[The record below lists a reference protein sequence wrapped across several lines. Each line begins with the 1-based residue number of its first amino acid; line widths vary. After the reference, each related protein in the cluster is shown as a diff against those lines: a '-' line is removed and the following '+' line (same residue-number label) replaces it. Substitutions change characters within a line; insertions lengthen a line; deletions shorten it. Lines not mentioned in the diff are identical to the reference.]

1 VPGGGQLV
9 GSGQLSAGGQPASGC
24 QPAGG
29 GQLSAGGQ
37 LAINSRPSRGDLLGS
52 SLPSGETAS
61 WAVLDLSSPGV
72 TVETLSTPEMT
83 GLRTISWPRSPTR
96 SFLRNFP

>member
-9 GSGQLSAGGQPASGC
+9 GSGQ
-24 QPAGG
+24 PAGG
-29 GQLSAGGQ
+29 GQLSGGGQPSGGGQ
-37 LAINSRPSRGDLLGS
+37 LAIKSRPSRGDLLAS

>member
-9 GSGQLSAGGQPASGC
+9 GSGQPVGGGQPSA
-24 QPAGG
+24 G
-29 GQLSAGGQ
+29 GQLSARGQ
-37 LAINSRPSRGDLLGS
+37 LAINSRPYRGDLLAS

-61 WAVLDLSSPGV
+61 WAVLDLSSTGV

>member
-9 GSGQLSAGGQPASGC
+9 GSGQ
-24 QPAGG
+24 PAGG
-29 GQLSAGGQ
+29 GQLSAGGQLSTGGQ
-37 LAINSRPSRGDLLGS
+37 LAINSRPSRGDLLAS